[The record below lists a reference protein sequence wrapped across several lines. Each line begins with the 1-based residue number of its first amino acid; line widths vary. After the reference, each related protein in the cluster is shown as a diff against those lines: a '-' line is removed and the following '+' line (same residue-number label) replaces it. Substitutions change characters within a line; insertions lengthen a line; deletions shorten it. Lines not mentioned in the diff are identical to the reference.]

1 LQDREIESRGREGSQ
16 ETEEQSG
23 AYIQRPLTWL
33 MAARAE
39 GWRGEKAIGLTMG
52 RGIVGAQRM
61 GSMFV
66 GNAKTHLHAFRGVLE
81 AVNKRGGKPTH

>member
-1 LQDREIESRGREGSQ
+1 
-16 ETEEQSG
+16 
-23 AYIQRPLTWL
+23 
-33 MAARAE
+33 MADGCE

-66 GNAKTHLHAFRGVLE
+66 GNAKTHLHAFRAVLE
-81 AVNKRGGKPTH
+81 AVNKRGGGPTH